1 MKKKNVG
8 ILGAR
13 GLVGQ
18 RMIEFLKDHPYF
30 EIKKLFSREINAG
43 NPYFD
48 IVDWKCETP
57 LPENIASI
65 KMSDFSD
72 MEEYIGLDFVFSALP
87 ADAAKDIEEGL
98 RKRGQ
103 KIISN
108 ASSHRLDTDVP
119 LLIPE
124 INFSSIDLIKR
135 QMEKYSGGFIATN
148 PNCSVIGILL
158 SIFPI
163 HEKFK
168 ITDLS
173 ITTMQAI
180 SGAGIKAYYDNN
192 LPYNLIPNIS
202 GEEEKIKQE
211 IPKVLGKDDINL
223 KVKVNRVSVIDG
235 HMFSIFFKTKEKI
248 SISEI
253 ETVFNEYEAK
263 CGKLS
268 SIPEELYKVYID
280 DKFMPQAKSCVWE
293 GRGMTTCIGRI
304 EKYSD
309 TEFSIT
315 SLSNN
320 IVRGASGGTILIAE
334 SICEKGKI

>member
-1 MKKKNVG
+1 MEKKSVG

-30 EIKKLFSREINAG
+30 EVKKLFSREPNSGKA
-43 NPYFD
+43 YFD

-72 MEEYIGLDFVFSALP
+72 MEEYISLDFVFSALP
-87 ADAAKDIEEGL
+87 WDAAKDIEESL
-98 RKRGQ
+98 RKRG
-103 KIISN
+103 KKVISN

-119 LLIPE
+119 LFIPE
-124 INFSSIDLIKR
+124 INGNDLSLIDK

-168 ITDLS
+168 ITDLN

-211 IPKVLGKDDINL
+211 IPKVLGKDKINL

-235 HMFSIFFKTKEKI
+235 HTFSIFFKTKEKL
-248 SISEI
+248 SVSEI
-253 ETVFNEYEAK
+253 ENVFNEYKPK

-268 SIPEELYKVYID
+268 SIPEKLYKVYKD
-280 DKFMPQAKSCVWE
+280 DKFMPQAKVCAWE
-293 GRGMTTCIGRI
+293 GNGMTTSIGRI

-334 SICEKGKI
+334 SICERGNI